1 MTQSRAKATRRSII
15 QAAATV
21 FEQHGFAGASIT
33 KILEAAHTT
42 KGALYF
48 HFVSK
53 EALAQEILSH
63 HPEWLTRDLETT
75 PMPLQNLIE
84 LSYRFALALDCG
96 PITRASMRLALEEGC
111 YLNPHE
117 ATEDSWVAM
126 AHEICEKARASDNF
140 RPGLSPDKV
149 AFTTTS
155 TITGLTIFSNATA
168 NRQDLRHRIE
178 DYWDLI
184 LPGLAHDD
192 VLDSLQ
198 TSCPEYLTS
207 VDAFNDKMP
216 DAHIA
221 ELATA

>member
-63 HPEWLTRDLETT
+63 HPEWLTRDLEAT
-75 PMPLQNLIE
+75 PLPLQNLIE
-84 LSYRFALALDCG
+84 LSYRFTLALDCG
-96 PITRASMRLALEEGC
+96 PVTRASMRLALEEGS
-111 YLNPHE
+111 YLDPSDI
-117 ATEDSWVAM
+117 TGDSWVAM
-126 AHEICEKARASDNF
+126 AHEICEKASASDNF
-140 RPGLSPDKV
+140 RAGLSPEKV
-149 AFTTTS
+149 AFTATS

-168 NRQDLRHRIE
+168 NRQDLRNRVE
-178 DYWDLI
+178 DFWDLI

-198 TSCPEYLTS
+198 TACPDYLLS
-207 VDAFNDKMP
+207 VEAFNDKMP
-216 DAHIA
+216 HTPIT